1 MPRWIIAAALCL
13 SAGTAHA
20 GSVEP
25 FQPTAS
31 TRTSIIEVGC
41 PPCVLEAERKAAEE
55 AMVRLG
61 PGEQIFE
68 VREMDGEPMIY
79 RTEQWLGGSPV
90 TMVRKASEADLIA
103 LGLAAPKDGQ
113 TAAIKDTDAGVTPV
127 TVDAA
132 QANAGRPVTEPA
144 LTAPPLFEPVTANS
158 SPGVDAEATTS
169 ALGGEPA
176 DPFDPSKF
184 ELRLN

>member
-13 SAGTAHA
+13 SAGTTYA

-25 FQPTAS
+25 FQPSSS

-55 AMVRLG
+55 AMVKLK

-68 VREMDGEPMIY
+68 VREMGGEQMIY

-103 LGLAAPKDGQ
+103 LGLSTPEKNQ
-113 TAAIKDTDAGVTPV
+113 TAAISDNVARS
-127 TVDAA
+127 VDAVKA
-132 QANAGRPVTEPA
+132 DAGRPVTEPA

-169 ALGGEPA
+169 ALGGDPA

>member
-13 SAGTAHA
+13 SAGAAHA
-20 GSVEP
+20 GSVEAFKP
-25 FQPTAS
+25 SAS

-41 PPCVLEAERKAAEE
+41 PACTIAAERKAAEE

-68 VREMDGEPMIY
+68 VREVDGKRMIY

-90 TMVRKASEADLIA
+90 TMVRQAREADLVA
-103 LGLAAPKDGQ
+103 LGLAGPNENDIAA
-113 TAAIKDTDAGVTPV
+113 TADTGVDV
-127 TVDAA
+127 IAA
-132 QANAGRPVTEPA
+132 QIDAVPADIHPPVTEPA
-144 LTAPPLFEPVTANS
+144 LIAPPLLEPVTADT
-158 SPGVDAEATTS
+158 SPGIDAEATTS
-169 ALGGEPA
+169 ALGGKPA
-176 DPFDPSKF
+176 EPFDPSGF